1 MSDAPKPAVVDV
13 AESVAGDAPVEPDG
27 GGADIATLVKDAV
40 SETFNKLLGRH
51 DDLVSADDGDD
62 DLSGEP
68 VTAKGKTAEARA
80 ARGPSREE
88 SVAEQTRAELAKV
101 RREEKRE
108 DENAELRAE
117 IEDMKGKLT
126 ALAEEPPKQYSR
138 ISKAL
143 WG

>member
-13 AESVAGDAPVEPDG
+13 AEDVAGGAPLVVDVPEPDL
-27 GGADIATLVKDAV
+27 ASTLKAAIT
-40 SETFNKLLGRH
+40 EGFNQLLGRH
-51 DDLVSADDGDD
+51 DDLVPADDGDD

-108 DENAELRAE
+108 DENAQLRAE
-117 IEDMKGKLT
+117 IEDVKGKLT
-126 ALAEEPPKQYSR
+126 ALAEEPPKQYSK
-138 ISKAL
+138 IAKAL

>member
-1 MSDAPKPAVVDV
+1 MDAD
-13 AESVAGDAPVEPDG
+13 AGVPDL
-27 GGADIATLVKDAV
+27 ASTIKAAI
-40 SETFNKLLGRH
+40 SEGFDKLLGRH
-51 DDLVSADDGDD
+51 DDLVRDDDGDD

-88 SVAEQTRAELAKV
+88 SVAEQTRAELARV

-108 DENAELRAE
+108 DENAQLRAE
-117 IEDMKGKLT
+117 IEDVKGKLT
-126 ALAEEPPKQYSR
+126 ALTEEPPKQYSR
-138 ISKAL
+138 IAKAL

>member
-1 MSDAPKPAVVDV
+1 MSDAPKPIAEPL
-13 AESVAGDAPVEPDG
+13 AESVAGDAVVDPDG
-27 GGADIATLVKDAV
+27 GGADIASLVRDAV
-40 SETFNKLLGRH
+40 SETFNKLMGRAG
-51 DDLVSADDGDD
+51 DDGSDDGDD

-68 VTAKGKTAEARA
+68 VTATGKTAEARA

-108 DENAELRAE
+108 DENAQLRAE
-117 IEDMKGKLT
+117 IEDVKGKLT
-126 ALAEEPPKQYSR
+126 ALAEEPPKQYSK
-138 ISKAL
+138 IAKAL